1 MRLSGRKPPLFA
13 RPWRQQQRV
22 VLLALIGANAAAFV
36 VQLFLEGYQAGFV
49 SDYLALSDRGI
60 RDAYSWQFI
69 TAIFLHDGPWHFLG
83 NMFVL
88 YAFGRDME
96 SILGQRHFL
105 YLYLTGSVSGEFTH
119 LFLMPA
125 NSVLFAASGGVAA
138 VLAAYAT
145 ILPELEWSSLKLFGV
160 PFRLKAKYLGYGV
173 FLLALLLVCV
183 DRSGPVS
190 HSAWLGGCVAGWMYA
205 HLLGFGRTSIL
216 QRLLRQRRAAAER
229 YRQLTAEQLMA
240 EEIDPLLEKI
250 SRHGFQSLSR
260 TERRSLL
267 KARERILEKKEAA

>member
-22 VLLALIGANAAAFV
+22 VLVALIGANTAAFV
-36 VQLFLEGYQAGFV
+36 LQLFLEGYQSGFV
-49 SDYLALSDRGI
+49 SSYLAFSDRGI
-60 RDAYSWQFI
+60 GDAFSWQFI

-88 YAFGRDME
+88 YVFGRDIE

-105 YLYLTGSVSGEFTH
+105 YLYLTGSIAGEFGH

-125 NSVLFAASGGVAA
+125 NSILFAASGGVAA

-160 PFRLKAKYLGYGV
+160 PLRLKAKYLAYGA
-173 FLLALLLVCV
+173 FLLALLLVCI
-183 DRSGPVS
+183 DRGSPVS
-190 HSAWLGGCVAGWMYA
+190 HSAWVGGCLAGWTYA

-216 QRLLRQRRAAAER
+216 QRILRQRRAAAER
-229 YRQLTAEQLMA
+229 YNQLTAEQLMA

-250 SRHGFQSLSR
+250 SKHGFQSLSR

-267 KARERILEKKEAA
+267 KARERILQQDAVA

>member
-13 RPWRQQQRV
+13 RPWKQRQRV
-22 VLLALIGANAAAFV
+22 VLLSLVGANAAAFF
-36 VQLFLEGYQAGFV
+36 VQLFLQGYQAGFV

-69 TAIFLHDGPWHFLG
+69 SAIFLHHGVWHFLG
-83 NMFVL
+83 DMLVL
-88 YAFGRDME
+88 YVFGRDME

-105 YLYLTGSVSGEFTH
+105 CLYLTGSIGGEFSH

-125 NSVLFAASGGVAA
+125 SSVLYAASGGVAA

-145 ILPELEWSSLKLFGV
+145 ILPELELTSLRLFGL
-160 PFRLKAKYLGYGV
+160 PLRLKAKYLAYGA

-183 DRSGPVS
+183 DRKSPVS
-190 HSAWLGGCVAGWMYA
+190 HSAWVGGCLVGWLYA

-216 QRLLRQRRAAAER
+216 QRILWQRRAAAER
-229 YRQLTAEQLMA
+229 YRHLTAEELMA
-240 EEIDPLLEKI
+240 QEIDPLLEKI
-250 SRHGFQSLSR
+250 ARYGLRSLSR
-260 TERRSLL
+260 AERRSLL
-267 KARERILEKKEAA
+267 KARERILERKEAV